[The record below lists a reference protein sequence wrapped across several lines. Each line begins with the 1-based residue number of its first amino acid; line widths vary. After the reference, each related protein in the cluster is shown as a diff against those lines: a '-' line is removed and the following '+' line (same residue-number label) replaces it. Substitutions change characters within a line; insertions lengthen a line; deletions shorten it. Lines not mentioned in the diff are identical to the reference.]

1 MQVIYP
7 RFFFIDRTD
16 NILFSDFDSNS
27 IHIFNT
33 QFQLFHKIPVSDHP
47 MGVTVDN
54 QGRVIV
60 ASQSPKECL
69 QIF

>member
-1 MQVIYP
+1 MEVIYP
-7 RFFFIDRTD
+7 YFFFIDRTE
-16 NILFSDFDSNS
+16 NILISDPNSNS

-33 QFQLFHKIPVSDHP
+33 ESQLIHKIPVSNNST
-47 MGVTVDN
+47 GVTVDK

-60 ASQSPKECL
+60 VSLADKDCL